1 MTTPLEV
8 RYERL
13 LRLYPA
19 AFRRAHGEDMLG
31 TMLADAGERRR
42 WPRPGDAADIAF
54 HALRLRLFKRPT
66 GGLLGPGWADACAL
80 IGPLAAF
87 AILVLSATKAL
98 RLTMFSGSTLLI
110 QIAAWGLVT
119 VAAFAGLHRVA
130 VWLGWVAF
138 LTEVVPMV
146 RQFTADPVPVVYAL
160 WWFVAALVAALA
172 LTAAGPRSP
181 WAVAGRRRLAVLL
194 GAPLFMGALGVIA
207 GSGIL
212 MRGYDGGSYSALY
225 LSDLIGAAGG
235 SFAVEA
241 TGPAVLWLMLGGIV
255 AAAIAFA
262 VALARLPGPIRRRLL
277 VAAAPV
283 VTMLELV
290 NLTFNG
296 WAVSTMQRGH
306 VIPLVFGQWAA
317 LVLLP
322 LLVFLLGVWWV
333 RRRDETSRLAAIGAR
348 VERES

>member
-19 AFRRAHGEDMLG
+19 GFRRAHGEDMLT

-87 AILVLSATKAL
+87 AILALSATKAL
-98 RLTMFSGSTLLI
+98 RLTMSPGPALLI
-110 QIAAWGLVT
+110 QIAAWALVT
-119 VAAFAGLHRVA
+119 VAAFAGLRRVA
-130 VWLGWVAF
+130 GWLGWIAF
-138 LTEVVPMV
+138 LTQVVPMV
-146 RQFTADPVPVVYAL
+146 RQFTHDPVPVVYAL

-172 LTAAGPRSP
+172 LSAAGPRGP
-181 WAVAGRRRLAVLL
+181 WEVAGRYRLAVLV
-194 GAPLFMGALGVIA
+194 GAPLLMGVLAVVS

-212 MRGYDGGSYSALY
+212 MRGYDGGSYSAFYLY
-225 LSDLIGAAGG
+225 DLIGPAGG
-235 SFAVEA
+235 SFALEA
-241 TGPAVLWLMLGGIV
+241 TGPAVLWLVL
-255 AAAIAFA
+255 AAIAGSA
-262 VALARLPGPIRRRLL
+262 VAFLVALVRLPGPIRRRLL

-283 VTMLELV
+283 VAMLELV
-290 NLTFNG
+290 NYGFDG
-296 WAVSTMQRGH
+296 WAVSNLQRGH
-306 VIPLVFGQWAA
+306 VIPLVLGQWAA